1 MQGFDPTSVSI
12 IVASV
17 SVVVGVVLAVLQ
29 LRDQVRTRQAQLFMQ
44 LYDHFSTKEFQRY
57 SMEII
62 YLDKYEN
69 FEESQDKP
77 TFLLGETDIE
87 VASVVGH
94 VCAFFEGMG
103 LLVKKKL
110 IDINLVAELLSS
122 PLFWVWEKLEKHIR
136 RARELQERPQIWE
149 WFEYLYY
156 EIKRIPSR
164 KSLPI
169 TPASP
174 TF

>member
-1 MQGFDPTSVSI
+1 MQGFDLASISI
-12 IVASV
+12 IVASA
-17 SVVVGVVLAVLQ
+17 SVFVGVVLAVLQ

-57 SMEII
+57 WMEIV
-62 YLDKYEN
+62 YLDEYED

-87 VASVVGH
+87 VASMVGQ

-103 LLVKKKL
+103 LLVKRRL

-122 PLFWVWEKLEKHIR
+122 PVFWVWERLEKHVR
-136 RARELQERPQIWE
+136 RTRELQERPQIWE

-156 EIKRIPSR
+156 EIQRIPSR
-164 KSLPI
+164 KSRPV
-169 TPASP
+169 TPASS
-174 TF
+174 TS

>member
-12 IVASV
+12 ILASASV
-17 SVVVGVVLAVLQ
+17 IVGVILAVLQ

-44 LYDHFSTKEFQRY
+44 LYDHFSRKEFARY
-57 SMEII
+57 CQEII
-62 YLDKYEN
+62 YVYKYED

-87 VASVVGH
+87 VASIVGE

-103 LLVKKKL
+103 LLVKRRL

-122 PLFWVWEKLEKHIR
+122 PLSWIWERLEKPIR
-136 RARELQERPQIWE
+136 RARKLRGRPQIWE
-149 WFEYLYY
+149 WFEYLYN
-156 EIKRIPSR
+156 EVQRIPSR
-164 KSLPI
+164 KSQPV
-169 TPASP
+169 TMSSP
-174 TF
+174 GS